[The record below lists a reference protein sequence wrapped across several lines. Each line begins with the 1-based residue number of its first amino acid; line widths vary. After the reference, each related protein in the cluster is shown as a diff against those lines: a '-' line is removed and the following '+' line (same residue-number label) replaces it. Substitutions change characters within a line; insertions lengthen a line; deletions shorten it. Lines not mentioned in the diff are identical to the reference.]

1 MITNVVAVHNFIR
14 CSLNK
19 KEKFCCH
26 HLFGTKYLEVDF
38 TPVMINKPNVFVE
51 RIADRKGSCTAFVL
65 VASVYN
71 TEHDLLKGE
80 PSLYEVVVGVDNHNK
95 VDKRSQMITLLKH
108 MDEQLCKA
116 AHLYDNTAFIASCK
130 GWLKT

>member
-1 MITNVVAVHNFIR
+1 MSDVVTVHNFIR
-14 CSLNK
+14 CSFNK

-26 HLFGTKYLEVDF
+26 YLFNAQDIPVNF

-51 RIADRKGSCTAFVL
+51 RIANRKGSCTAFVL
-65 VASVYN
+65 VASVHS
-71 TEHDLLKGE
+71 TEHDLLKDE

-95 VDKRSQMITLLKH
+95 VDRHSQMITLLMH

-116 AHLYDNTAFIASCK
+116 VRLYDNTAFKAACE